1 MRSSCHAYLEISIL
15 QHATRDC
22 RGGGGSYFLPPT
34 VQLRQPN
41 MSYRGRIA
49 RSRAARNDQ
58 SMCLFQYRP
67 MLVQYKVWRT
77 CQEELFGSEVK
88 LESRYDRPLKERL
101 PRSSLDC
108 EVRTAGHSRLR
119 LSGSPSPTL
128 GQVCN
133 QVGNFGFSVSSSQ
146 ISGWHLDLISHSY
159 ARQKVTSFETPAA
172 AAFANITICSAF
184 VIDQDSR
191 TSAV

>member
-1 MRSSCHAYLEISIL
+1 MNFTRASEFTPGRFFNDIKVVTASAAQHVLQGTNCPESCSSQRSEHVSVSVSPHVS
-15 QHATRDC
+15 
-22 RGGGGSYFLPPT
+22 T
-34 VQLRQPN
+34 VQGLEDL
-41 MSYRGRIA
+41 
-49 RSRAARNDQ
+49 SR
-58 SMCLFQYRP
+58 
-67 MLVQYKVWRT
+67 RT
-77 CQEELFGSEVK
+77 FRFTEVK

-146 ISGWHLDLISHSY
+146 MSGWHLDLISHSY